1 MCYEAA
7 LIGFARFG
15 KESVLYNTY
24 HDGSLAEYIRVP
36 YWLLDPLPDNVS
48 FDVAAKIHDAATALS
63 ALKLAE
69 LPRDSTIVITAATGT
84 MGTLTLRLAQQFP
97 IKRVILL
104 GRSKERLESVRGLT
118 SLETAILSLGDQCS
132 KKADGHTIG
141 AIVPQLKGMAPDGIN
156 AIIDWLPSGDVIG
169 QILPALSTGGTVVH
183 MGGNISPL
191 PIPLVVIMANCWKLV
206 GSRANTRE
214 DTSQILAWLAEG
226 RIDIADLITH
236 RFNLKEIDKAL
247 EVMENRSEPVWLSVI
262 QVST

>member
-1 MCYEAA
+1 M
-7 LIGFARFG
+7 
-15 KESVLYNTY
+15 
-24 HDGSLAEYIRVP
+24 P
-36 YWLLDPLPDNVS
+36 YWLLETLPTNVS

-132 KKADGHTIG
+132 KNADGHMIG
-141 AIVPQLKGMAPDGIN
+141 ALVPQLKEMAPDGIN

-169 QILPALSTGGTVVH
+169 QILPALSTGGTVIH
-183 MGGNISPL
+183 MGGNASPL
-191 PIPLVVIMANCWKLV
+191 PIPLVVIIANCWRLV

-247 EVMENRSEPVWLSVI
+247 EVMESRSEPVWLSVI
-262 QVST
+262 QIST